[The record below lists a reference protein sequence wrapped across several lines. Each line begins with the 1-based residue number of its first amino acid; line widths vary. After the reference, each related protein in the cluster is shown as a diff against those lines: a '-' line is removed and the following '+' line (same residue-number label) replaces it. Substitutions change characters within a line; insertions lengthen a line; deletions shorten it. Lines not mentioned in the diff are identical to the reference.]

1 MSEIMAKRTGP
12 TNPYL
17 KQLVETLKKK
27 SLELQAPI
35 WKTIAKK
42 LEKPTRQRIEV
53 NLSRIERYANDGDT
67 VIVPGV
73 VLSSG
78 QLTKSVNIAA
88 WKFSS
93 SSIKKIKETKGKC
106 LTIEELI
113 KENPKGSNVKIIS

>member
-1 MSEIMAKRTGP
+1 MAKRTGP
-12 TNPYL
+12 TNLYL
-17 KQLVETLKKK
+17 KQLIDTLKKK
-27 SLELQAPI
+27 SVELNAPI

-42 LEKPTRQRIEV
+42 LEKSTRQKIEV
-53 NLSRIERYANDGDT
+53 NLSRIERYANDGDI

-78 QLTKSVNIAA
+78 QLTKPVNIAA
-88 WKFSS
+88 WRFSS
-93 SSIKKIKETKGKC
+93 TAVKKIENAKGKC